1 VLAAGEPAVVLDS
14 GQPAELVL
22 GDGVTA
28 MADLRRAV
36 WGDDTRL
43 AAGATAVQPPGLL
56 SYRTSF
62 RIEKYGAVDTTGA
75 TDSGAAVRAA
85 IAAAYA
91 AGGGTIEFP
100 AGIIRIDSLPMIP
113 NNGAAQPVQPPMAFV
128 GQGSHRDGGLNGSL
142 STMTG
147 GTILD
152 IRDSSGIAK
161 IDTRGRG
168 VLVIRD
174 LTLTNM
180 GAADTIPFVKHTNTV
195 LHVENIAIWGHASKS
210 DTACDQDGFQHG
222 TAGTGYVV
230 DGSAT
235 ASYSGYG
242 TTINGVYFNRIRR
255 GIYGLRSCNALV
267 ASGLTFGFQCGADA
281 TAGAIHFDG
290 TGDQA
295 TANQI
300 SDVIIESMGY
310 VYPVFMVNASSNT
323 FRGLQIWD
331 HDATMITAIYH
342 GANCNGNFYEGYI
355 PAAPKRLTGSGAVFR
370 SGSWIDVT
378 LGGATTMVQPQAAS
392 PSGNT
397 QSLFKVNRSLA
408 EAVNPG
414 GAIFQVV
421 QNGTVT
427 TRGAAPYFS
436 ITNESASNSALTID
450 YESLVRSSGSL
461 KLFAGSG
468 ATDRVSISRG
478 CLVISYGTTAQ
489 RPNPNGS
496 PGLHYFDTT
505 LGKPIWTNGSGAWVD
520 ATGTAV

>member
-1 VLAAGEPAVVLDS
+1 LAAGEPAVVLDS

-28 MADLRRAV
+28 MTDLRRAV
-36 WGDDTRL
+36 WGDDARL
-43 AAGATAVQPPGLL
+43 ADAETAVQPPGLL

-62 RIEKYGAVDTTGA
+62 RIEKYGAVDVTGA
-75 TDSGAAVRAA
+75 TDSGAAVRAT

-100 AGIIRIDSLPMIP
+100 TGVIRIDSLPMIP

-128 GQGSHRDGGLNGSL
+128 GQGSHRDGGLDGSL
-142 STMTG
+142 ATMAG

-168 VLVIRD
+168 VLTLRD

-180 GAADTIPFVKHTNTV
+180 GTADTIPFVKHTNTV
-195 LHVENIAIWGHASKS
+195 LHVENVAIWGHSSKS
-210 DTACDQDGFQHG
+210 GTACDQDGFQHG

-295 TANQI
+295 RANQI

-310 VYPVFMVNASSNT
+310 VYPVYMVNANDNT

-331 HDATMITAIYH
+331 HDATMVTAVYQ
-342 GANCNGNFYEGYI
+342 GTNSGGNFYEGYI
-355 PAAPKRLTGSGAVFR
+355 PAPPLRISGLSSAAFRTGKSTDA
-370 SGSWIDVT
+370 T
-378 LGGATTMVQPQAAS
+378 LGGATTLVQPEVAS
-392 PSGNT
+392 ASEGVT
-397 QSLFKVNRSLA
+397 LFRINRSVL
-408 EAVNPG
+408 ESVNPN
-414 GAIFQVV
+414 GAIFSVL
-421 QNGTVT
+421 QNGTVN
-427 TRGAAPYFS
+427 TRGAAPVIS
-436 ITNESASNSALTID
+436 VTNESASNSALSID
-450 YESLVRSSGSL
+450 YQSLVRSSGNLSL
-461 KLFAGSG
+461 YAGSS
-468 ATDRVSISRG
+468 ASNKVVIARG
-478 CLVISYGTTAQ
+478 CLVITYGTTAQ
-489 RPNPNGS
+489 RPTPSGQ
-496 PGLHYFDTT
+496 PGCHYFDTT
-505 LGKPIWTNGSGAWVD
+505 LGKPIWTDGSGVWVD